1 MRTSLFVSLLFI
13 ANSLGGVSSTVAD
26 IDSTNLVVLVLMI
39 LACLDTTEV
48 LGKTK

>member
-13 ANSLGGVSSTVAD
+13 ANSLGGVTPTIVGAD
-26 IDSTNLVVLVLMI
+26 SKSVVMAI
-39 LACLDTTEV
+39 LLLLSVLDTIEV